1 MSRRLPCRWL
11 RAPAQAGRTRAGPP
25 PVFAQKR
32 EAIHLH
38 GTQNLA
44 QKQEPAAC
52 RLLLVNFNDL
62 VVAVVGFAKRI
73 VTGV

>member
-11 RAPAQAGRTRAGPP
+11 RAPAQAGRTRAGPS
-25 PVFAQKR
+25 PVFTQKR
-32 EAIHLH
+32 EATHLH

-52 RLLLVNFNDL
+52 RSLLVNFNDL
-62 VVAVVGFAKRI
+62 VVAVVSFAKRVVPGI
-73 VTGV
+73 